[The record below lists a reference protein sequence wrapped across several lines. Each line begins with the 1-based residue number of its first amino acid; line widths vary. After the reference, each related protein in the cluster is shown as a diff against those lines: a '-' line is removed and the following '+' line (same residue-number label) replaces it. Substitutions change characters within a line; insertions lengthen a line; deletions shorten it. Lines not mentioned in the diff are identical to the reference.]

1 MEIIYIIIGLI
12 LGAIISFL
20 WTKQKFSKHNSN
32 SENLEL
38 LKTENRTLEIS
49 IKSSEEK
56 HKRSENDL
64 EIAKENISK
73 KELELRKLDSDFA
86 VVKTKLEEAVKTTS
100 ILAEESS
107 NKSLNNKELEIKIN
121 IIKNEKSE
129 LKVKKEGLENEN
141 KLKED
146 KILKTTQLL
155 DDRTLDYNSLN
166 KQLATELA
174 SNEALKEKLET
185 QKKEIEDLGKKFNI
199 EFQNIA
205 NKILEEKT
213 EKFTNVNKISLE
225 VILKPLADNIDKFKK
240 QVEDSYNNESK
251 ERFSL
256 GEQVKEMAKLNKIIS
271 DEARNLTTALK
282 GESKTQG
289 NWGEMI
295 LESILEKSGLRK
307 NETYFTEH
315 QLLDDDGNPLRSDSE
330 NKKMRPD
337 VVIKYPDNR
346 SVIIDSKVSLNAFTR
361 YLSSSDKDEQEREL
375 QQHVTAIKNHI
386 VTLSTKGYDDYDKA
400 LDFVMM
406 FIPSEPAYI
415 TAMQGD
421 SNLWNYAYDKRIL
434 LMNPTN
440 LITSLKL
447 IVDLWKREYQNENA
461 IEIANR
467 GAKLYDKFVGFVKNL
482 EDVGTHI
489 SKAQGKYDD
498 AYKQLSTG
506 NDNLVLQA
514 TKLKSL
520 GVKNKKDLPNGL
532 EKIVI
537 EQETFDNK
545 ELN

>member
-1 MEIIYIIIGLI
+1 MEIIFILIGLI
-12 LGAIISFL
+12 LGGLITFL
-20 WTKQKFSKHNSN
+20 WT
-32 SENLEL
+32 
-38 LKTENRTLEIS
+38 
-49 IKSSEEK
+49 
-56 HKRSENDL
+56 
-64 EIAKENISK
+64 
-73 KELELRKLDSDFA
+73 
-86 VVKTKLEEAVKTTS
+86 
-100 ILAEESS
+100 
-107 NKSLNNKELEIKIN
+107 LNNKKLKDKIHT
-121 IIKNEKSE
+121 IKNEQSE

-141 KLKED
+141 KLKEER
-146 KILKTTQLL
+146 IVKTTQLL
-155 DDRTLDYNSLN
+155 NDKTLDYNSLN

-174 SNEALKEKLET
+174 NNKALREKLET
-185 QKKEIEDLGKKFNI
+185 QKQEIENLGKKFNI

-213 EKFTNVNKISLE
+213 EKFTNVNKKSLE
-225 VILKPLADNIDKFKK
+225 VILKPLAENIDKFKK

-251 ERFSL
+251 ERFLL

-282 GESKTQG
+282 GEAKTQG

-315 QLLDDDGNPLRSDSE
+315 QLLDDDGNPLRTDSE

-375 QQHVTAIKNHI
+375 QLHVIAIKNHI
-386 VTLSTKGYDDYDKA
+386 VSLSTKGYDDYDKA

-415 TAMQGD
+415 AAMQGD

-467 GAKLYDKFVGFVKNL
+467 GAKLYDKFVGFVMNL
-482 EDVGTHI
+482 EDVGTHLV
-489 SKAQGKYDD
+489 KAQGKYED
-498 AYKQLSTG
+498 AYKQLRTG

-514 TKLKSL
+514 TKLKNL
-520 GVKNKKDLPNGL
+520 GVKNKKDLPN
-532 EKIVI
+532 EFKTI
-537 EQETFDNK
+537 K
-545 ELN
+545 K